1 MCYIDLQWE
10 AAADPGEL
18 SLVLCD
24 DLDWWVGGGGWE
36 EGPRGK
42 GYMHTYNIC
51 MIIAYDSLCCTAE
64 ANTTLKSNYTSVK
77 KKKNK
82 ERKTTKLHQSGVGPA
97 PHCKVIGQ
105 GSSHFLREC
114 ENLLSANF

>member
-1 MCYIDLQWE
+1 MNWESISDMYTLPCVTQIAGGKLHIYPTMCYIDSQWE

-42 GYMHTYNIC
+42 DIC
-51 MIIAYDSLCCTAE
+51 IHIAY
-64 ANTTLKSNYTSVK
+64 V
-77 KKKNK
+77 
-82 ERKTTKLHQSGVGPA
+82 
-97 PHCKVIGQ
+97 
-105 GSSHFLREC
+105 
-114 ENLLSANF
+114 

>member
-1 MCYIDLQWE
+1 MCYIDSQWE

-42 GYMHTYNIC
+42 GPSPYHSASQPHGPC
-51 MIIAYDSLCCTAE
+51 
-64 ANTTLKSNYTSVK
+64 LKS
-77 KKKNK
+77 
-82 ERKTTKLHQSGVGPA
+82 LGH
-97 PHCKVIGQ
+97 
-105 GSSHFLREC
+105 
-114 ENLLSANF
+114 

>member
-77 KKKNK
+77 KKKERNK
-82 ERKTTKLHQSGVGPA
+82 EK
-97 PHCKVIGQ
+97 
-105 GSSHFLREC
+105 
-114 ENLLSANF
+114 LLSYIREVWDLPLTVRLLDRDPAIS

>member
-1 MCYIDLQWE
+1 MCYIDSQWE

-42 GYMHTYNIC
+42 DIC
-51 MIIAYDSLCCTAE
+51 IHIAY
-64 ANTTLKSNYTSVK
+64 V
-77 KKKNK
+77 
-82 ERKTTKLHQSGVGPA
+82 
-97 PHCKVIGQ
+97 
-105 GSSHFLREC
+105 
-114 ENLLSANF
+114 